1 LHFSA
6 LGAATPN
13 QTTLY
18 QTTLYQTTLYQTTLY
33 QTTLYQTTLY
43 QTTLYRV
50 RSVSL
55 FISCLSDG
63 APAMLG
69 FHARIMPEAD
79 QGTVGLIKFA
89 LPEEKG
95 ARRLVLAPAQAGVGR
110 PLAQGFSPGKRTA
123 NVPEKIGSAFKNMV
137 ESLGHH
143 GTEYSTATTDIFLRA
158 QKKETPPMP
167 TKSIV
172 V

>member
-1 LHFSA
+1 M
-6 LGAATPN
+6 
-13 QTTLY
+13 
-18 QTTLYQTTLYQTTLY
+18 
-33 QTTLYQTTLY
+33 
-43 QTTLYRV
+43 
-50 RSVSL
+50 

-79 QGTVGLIKFA
+79 QGTAGLIKFA

-143 GTEYSTATTDIFLRA
+143 GTESLRVSFPEA
-158 QKKETPPMP
+158 CFVTLFGLSRYHVRHE
-167 TKSIV
+167 
-172 V
+172 